1 MEEALKRITAWA
13 DAGEPLL
20 LIGAGAVV
28 ALCFVVFNAV
38 RIALYVPQLR
48 TCLRDVHGCPTINLL
63 TWCSWIVANA
73 STGLYMWMFQGDAW
87 GLVLNLGNAAM
98 CTATV
103 AVTLIKRRRFAAAR
117 EGGHA
122 PVVTTATTP
131 RSRASTGSSTAP
143 VLTTIT
149 QPRYFSRQVT
159 VGSLRAGAVR

>member
-1 MEEALKRITAWA
+1 MEEALRTIAAWA

-20 LIGAGAVV
+20 LIATGALV

-48 TCLRDVHGCPTINLL
+48 TCLRDVHGCPTINLS

-98 CTATV
+98 CSATV
-103 AVTLIKRRRFAAAR
+103 AVTLIKRRRFAAGR
-117 EGGHA
+117 EGAKA
-122 PVVTTATTP
+122 PVSTTAVTQ
-131 RSRASTGSSTAP
+131 RSHLPTGSSNAP
-143 VLTTIT
+143 VSTTIT
-149 QPRYFSRQVT
+149 QPRYFPRRVT
-159 VGSLRAGAVR
+159 IGTLGADVAR